1 MAKRRARER
10 GANWLLPLVYALPV
24 LGGAAAALLLWGDK
38 LRELI
43 GVVIKLA
50 VIA

>member
-1 MAKRRARER
+1 MAKRRVRER
-10 GANWLLPLVYALPV
+10 AANWLLPLLYALPL

-38 LRELI
+38 LLELI
-43 GVVIKLA
+43 GIVVKLA